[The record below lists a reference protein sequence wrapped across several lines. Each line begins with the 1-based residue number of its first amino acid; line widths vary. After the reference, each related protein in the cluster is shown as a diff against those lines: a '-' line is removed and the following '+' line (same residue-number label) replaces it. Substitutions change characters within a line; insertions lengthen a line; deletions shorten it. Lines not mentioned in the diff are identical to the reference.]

1 MAFNK
6 ASTVYQTQRKIYV
19 TRKKAGFAGLICEAA
34 PRRGRFARGCSTHK
48 RGSLRSLDPYPQ
60 EICQKQQLLNLGI
73 VAIHIPEMGVLETRQ
88 VLIKI
93 NMICGTFH
101 I

>member
-1 MAFNK
+1 MLAFLESILFKYSQKGRLRRPNLRGRS
-6 ASTVYQTQRKIYV
+6 A
-19 TRKKAGFAGLICEAA
+19 AGALRA
-34 PRRGRFARGCSTHK
+34 PRFARGCSAHK